1 MGSRVAYFMVAI
13 VILLTHNTLLRV
25 KGQPTVQ
32 GSENEDS
39 SIAIVAGF
47 QQLFGATCQ
56 RQNEQVQQMH
66 ELHNASFQEMRR
78 QLDAIMT
85 SLQAVDLRSQEQ
97 MQDMRNLTVSF
108 QQMKDQQDSLVT
120 SLQEIDRRSREQMQ
134 DMKNLNVSFQQMK
147 DQLDSVVTSIE
158 VSDRCSVA
166 NDTSNNNRTQT
177 EVATGKEETYLHR
190 VLTIL
195 MSTISHC
202 CVLNRLNQ
210 RFY

>member
-39 SIAIVAGF
+39 SIGIVAGF

-97 MQDMRNLTVSF
+97 MQDMRNL
-108 QQMKDQQDSLVT
+108 
-120 SLQEIDRRSREQMQ
+120 
-134 DMKNLNVSFQQMK
+134 NVSFQQMK

-158 VSDRCSVA
+158 VSDRCPVA

-177 EVATGKEETYLHR
+177 EVATGKEETYFHR

-202 CVLNRLNQ
+202 CLLNRLNQ